1 MPIKLIAV
9 LVLAGHGIGHMM
21 APQAAFLPP
30 GALPR
35 DAHGLVAGAT
45 IVSGPGR
52 AMSLLWLVPMVGF
65 VVASY
70 GFWTDAAWWRPL
82 MAVSAV
88 VSIVSVLPWWNVMP
102 AFSYLGALGVDVLV
116 LVALA
121 TPWGDQLIRS
131 VR

>member
-88 VSIVSVLPWWNVMP
+88 VSIVAVLPWWNVMP

-121 TPWGDQLIRS
+121 TPWGDHIIRS

>member
-52 AMSLLWLVPMVGF
+52 AMSLLWLLPMVGF

-82 MAVSAV
+82 MAISAV
-88 VSIVSVLPWWNVMP
+88 VSIVAILPWWNVMP

-121 TPWGDQLIRS
+121 TPWGDHLIRS

>member
-1 MPIKLIAV
+1 
-9 LVLAGHGIGHMM
+9 
-21 APQAAFLPP
+21 
-30 GALPR
+30 
-35 DAHGLVAGAT
+35 
-45 IVSGPGR
+45 
-52 AMSLLWLVPMVGF
+52 MVGF

-82 MAVSAV
+82 MAISAV
-88 VSIVSVLPWWNVMP
+88 VSIVAILPWWNVMP

-121 TPWGDQLIRS
+121 TPWGDHLIRS

>member
-9 LVLAGHGIGHMM
+9 LVLAAHGIGHVM

-35 DAHGLVAGAT
+35 DAQGLLAGTT
-45 IVSGPGR
+45 IASGAGR
-52 AMSLLWLVPMVGF
+52 AMSLLWLVPLVGF

-70 GFWTDAAWWRPL
+70 GLWTDAPWWRPL

-88 VSIVSVLPWWNVMP
+88 VSIVAILPWWNVMP
-102 AFSYLGALGVDVLV
+102 AFSYLGALAVDVMV

-121 TPWGDQLIRS
+121 SPWGDRVLRS